1 MAHEI
6 VEIPI
11 TRGPPY
17 EAVAVFMGTLAYP
30 DYKAGRERLRKAW
43 CREAVRSE
51 AAWNPAFARG
61 QYGRPQYMLMDE
73 RAARTALR
81 AGATALGVRKA
92 AAIATRALF
101 DGTPIGGEIKA
112 LETTFENTAGGR
124 AILTNAWLSNNDTGT
139 KNVGSCKVKP
149 SRRVLHAAHGYWL
162 MALEARRWGR
172 AADDREAE
180 ELIATCSLR
189 FSRSQS
195 VIAERCRRSP
205 SSK

>member
-1 MAHEI
+1 
-6 VEIPI
+6 
-11 TRGPPY
+11 
-17 EAVAVFMGTLAYP
+17 
-30 DYKAGRERLRKAW
+30 
-43 CREAVRSE
+43 
-51 AAWNPAFARG
+51 
-61 QYGRPQYMLMDE
+61 MDE

-92 AAIATRALF
+92 AAIATWALF

-180 ELIATCSLR
+180 ELIATDRDVFATVLT
-189 FSRSQS
+189 
-195 VIAERCRRSP
+195 IAERYRGAVP
-205 SSK
+205 SIAELEVSESELIELRPV